1 MKLRET
7 WWAIALVVGVLVRA
21 VTVIDGSPITR
32 IDGDRSPGPRLRRGM
47 MTSLSSFDTWTAR
60 TMPRGIVAT
69 C

>member
-32 IDGDRSPGPRLRRGM
+32 IDGDRSPDCACGAG
-47 MTSLSSFDTWTAR
+47 
-60 TMPRGIVAT
+60 
-69 C
+69 